1 VMCDDSHVRTDAP
14 CPQDIE
20 FDRVRGREGGG
31 RAVLLFYERVDR
43 ASGGGGATRTPSP
56 MRTRDV

>member
-14 CPQDIE
+14 CPQDVE
-20 FDRVRGREGGG
+20 FGREGGG